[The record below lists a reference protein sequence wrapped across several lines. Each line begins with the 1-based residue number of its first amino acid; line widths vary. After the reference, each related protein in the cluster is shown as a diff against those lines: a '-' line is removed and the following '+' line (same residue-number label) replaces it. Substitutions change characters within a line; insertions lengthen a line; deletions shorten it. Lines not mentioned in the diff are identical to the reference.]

1 MKDAGQE
8 QMFHIARVAELQN
21 LIDNAKFFGVIEI
34 TIRNGKPVIKRTIRT
49 EEIK

>member
-1 MKDAGQE
+1 MKDPAQE
-8 QMFHIARVAELQN
+8 QFFHISRVVELQN

-34 TIRNGKPVIKRTIRT
+34 TIRNGKPVLKRTIRT